1 LTVGTDEVVRHFTA
15 RAAKYDTSSAWC
27 GDAGLVNAI
36 VDLASPGPADRLLD
50 VACGTG
56 LVSKGFAGRVGRRVG
71 LDITEAMAGQAAA
84 HLDELVIA
92 PAERMPFPDESF
104 EIVVSRQGI
113 QFMDL
118 PAAIEEMFRVL
129 APGGRLVLVNLCAYG
144 PHDSAE
150 YFEILRLRNPVRR
163 HFFLPGDVE
172 NMARTAGFRHV
183 AGHRYVSIE
192 DVDAWSDNGA
202 ISGDRREAIRNVY
215 RSASAEFL
223 NLHSVEMGEG
233 RLVDHMLFIAV
244 SAIKPDGAR

>member
-1 LTVGTDEVVRHFTA
+1 VIRHFTA
-15 RAAKYDTSSAWC
+15 RAAKYDASSAWC
-27 GDAGLVNAI
+27 GDDNLVKAI

-56 LVSKGFAGRVGRRVG
+56 LVSRGFAGRAGLRVG

-92 PAERMPFPDESF
+92 PAERMPFPEESF
-104 EIVVSRQGI
+104 DIVVSRQGI
-113 QFMDL
+113 QFMEL

-129 APGGRLVLVNLCAYG
+129 APGGRLVLLNLCAYG
-144 PHDSAE
+144 PRDSAE

-172 NMARTAGFRHV
+172 DMARAAGFDHV
-183 AGHRYVSIE
+183 AGHRYVTVE
-192 DVDAWSDNGA
+192 DVDTWSDNGA
-202 ISGDRREAIRNVY
+202 IGEDRREAIRDVY

-223 NLHSVEMGEG
+223 TLHSVETGEG
-233 RLVDHMLFIAV
+233 RIVDHMLFIAV
-244 SAIKPDGAR
+244 SAVKPERPR